1 MKTAKLITQM
11 AGWILFFSLPVVF
24 MFNEQQVGENSLNVL
39 GTPSYW
45 IFCSTYLLIF
55 YLSSF
60 VLIPH
65 LYLKG
70 RYTLFFSIV
79 ALLFIGVYLLKP
91 FDKLMSLHQESRA
104 ARGNREMPGAPRT
117 DLHPPSQFHNQP
129 APFPR
134 PMPHPEGS
142 PAPNEHFRNR
152 APGPQQ
158 KDIRSFDIVSVF
170 LFIMVIAL
178 TMAIEINKQL
188 HLTQKKAIKAEA
200 DRAEAELS
208 FLKAQINPHFL
219 YNTLNNIYTLAVTNH
234 PNTAPSIMKLSNIM
248 RYMTDDITVE
258 LVPLRDELDCI
269 ANFIGLQELRLGA
282 KTPIDYQVE
291 GLALQHKI
299 APLILMTFVE
309 NAFKYGISKQTAS
322 PILIKVSIADEHLVF
337 FAQNRDFSENAKLNS
352 TGIGIQNTRQR
363 LQHAYPGKHELT
375 IEKGEGLFTV
385 QLKLEI

>member
-24 MFNEQQVGENSLNVL
+24 MFNEQQAGENSLNVL

-45 IFCSTYLLIF
+45 IFCSTYFLIF
-55 YLSSF
+55 YLSSI

-104 ARGNREMPGAPRT
+104 AR
-117 DLHPPSQFHNQP
+117 FHNQP

-152 APGPQQ
+152 PPGPQQ

-188 HLTQKKAIKAEA
+188 YLTQKKAIKAEA

-322 PILIKVSIADEHLVF
+322 SILIKVSIADEHLMF

-363 LQHAYPGKHELT
+363 LQHAYPGKHELK

>member
-1 MKTAKLITQM
+1 MKTAKLITQV
-11 AGWILFFSLPVVF
+11 AGWILFLSLPVVF
-24 MFNEQQVGENSLNVL
+24 MFNEQASDNSLNIL
-39 GTPSYW
+39 RNPSYW
-45 IFCSTYLLIF
+45 IFCGTYLLLF
-55 YLSSF
+55 YLSTF
-60 VLIPH
+60 VLIPR

-70 RYTLFFSIV
+70 RYTLFFGSV
-79 ALLFIGVYLLKP
+79 MLLFIGVYLLKP
-91 FDKLMSLHQESRA
+91 FDKLMSAHQQSRPM
-104 ARGNREMPGAPRT
+104 RDSREMPGPPRT
-117 DLHPPSQFHNQP
+117 DLPPPSQFHNQP
-129 APFPR
+129 APFPQ
-134 PMPHPEGS
+134 PLPPQEGS
-142 PAPNEHFRNR
+142 PAPR
-152 APGPQQ
+152 Q

-188 HLTQKKAIKAEA
+188 YLTQKKAIKAEA

-219 YNTLNNIYTLAVTNH
+219 YNTLNNIYTLAVTNN
-234 PNTAPSIMKLSNIM
+234 PNTAASIMKLSNIM

-291 GLALQHKI
+291 GLPLQHKI

-322 PILIKVSIADEHLVF
+322 PILIKVSIAEHQLEF
-337 FAQNRDFSENAKLNS
+337 FAQNRDFSENAKLKS

-363 LQHAYPGKHELT
+363 LQHAYPGKHDLK
-375 IEKGEGLFTV
+375 IEKADGLFSV